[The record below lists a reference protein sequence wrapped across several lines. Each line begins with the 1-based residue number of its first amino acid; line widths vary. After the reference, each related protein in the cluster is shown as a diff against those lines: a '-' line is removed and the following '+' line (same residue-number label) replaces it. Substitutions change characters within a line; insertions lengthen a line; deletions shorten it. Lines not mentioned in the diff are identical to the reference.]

1 MADERNL
8 RDQDANGAEETR
20 RSAIYAGLDDAG
32 EPERAAQGQQPRE
45 GGAPD
50 AGTSTDPG
58 APAPRTG
65 AKVIIAVVA
74 VVSAILIA
82 VSAFALA
89 GGFSGPAADQASSA
103 AEAASEASSAA
114 SDASSSSAS
123 SAADEAGGDEADEAG
138 DAGSSAAGK
147 DGAQASDGGG
157 SASGGEG
164 DTSATTTNKTIT
176 TQSTTSSGG
185 SPSSSGSGS
194 SAKPAAKTVKVLVD
208 SSAAGSPVSYSV
220 EVPFRSGM
228 TVYDALAESGI
239 SYNARQS
246 TFGIYVTS
254 IGGLAEKD
262 YGGAS
267 GWTYYVNGSF
277 VNTACD
283 SCKLSSG
290 DVLTWVYVTERN

>member
-65 AKVIIAVVA
+65 AKVIVAVVA

-89 GGFSGPAADQASSA
+89 GGFSDPVADQASSA

-123 SAADEAGGDEADEAG
+123 SAADEAGGDEAG
-138 DAGSSAAGK
+138 DAGSSAADK

-157 SASGGEG
+157 SASDGKG
-164 DTSATTTNKTIT
+164 DTSAATTNKTTT

-194 SAKPAAKTVKVLVD
+194 SAKPATKTVKVLVD